1 MAWSPQARAAAIA
14 SRKAHAHGKTKL
26 PMSNR
31 KRRLIVAGAGAA
43 ALGVHHKTGR
53 GVTKYPIVS
62 AAIAAGATNAYLKR
76 RQKKASRGLIKHPMI
91 AMHGHHGNKVASL
104 QAQKK
109 AYNAAHQAKVAK
121 FTKNGKYSQY
131 KKTGLVRPTST
142 QGKTWHTTV
151 HRYNKASSFNKA
163 HGSNLDKLNK
173 SIAQAQNKA
182 YR

>member
-43 ALGVHHKTGR
+43 ALGTHHATGV

-62 AAIAAGATNAYLKR
+62 AAIAAGATNAYLKH
-76 RQKKASRGLIKHPMI
+76 RQKRS
-91 AMHGHHGNKVASL
+91 MHGPQFSKNGHHGNKVASL

-131 KKTGLVRPTST
+131 KKTVFSST
-142 QGKTWHTTV
+142 
-151 HRYNKASSFNKA
+151 NKYA
-163 HGSNLDKLNK
+163 GCT
-173 SIAQAQNKA
+173 Q
-182 YR
+182 